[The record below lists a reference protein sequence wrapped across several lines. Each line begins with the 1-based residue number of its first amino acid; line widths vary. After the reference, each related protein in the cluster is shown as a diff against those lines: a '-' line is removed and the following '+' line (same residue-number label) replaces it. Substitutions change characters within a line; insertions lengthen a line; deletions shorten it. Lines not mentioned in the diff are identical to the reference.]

1 MGKRGKI
8 LWWVLSILGIIMA
21 AGVLGMG
28 SNETQIQS
36 PATPEPSTNT
46 DEELKKALSNG
57 KPVLVDFGSNRCI
70 PCRQI
75 RPILNEI
82 SQEFSGKAY
91 VLIIHVYKYQTL
103 SREYR
108 VQLIPTLIFFDAK
121 GKEVFRRAGAWD
133 KASIVNKLKE
143 AGAI

>member
-1 MGKRGKI
+1 MAKGRNFIK
-8 LWWVLSILGIIMA
+8 WVLPILVIVMA

-28 SNETQIQS
+28 STERQIQS

-46 DEELKKALSNG
+46 AEELKKALSNG

-75 RPILNEI
+75 RPILKEI

-91 VLIIHVYKYQTL
+91 VLIIDVYKYQAL
-103 SREYR
+103 SQEYR
-108 VQLIPTLIFFDAK
+108 IQLIPTLIFFDAK
-121 GKEVFRRAGAWD
+121 GKEVFRHMGVWD
-133 KASIVNKLKE
+133 KASIIRKLKE
-143 AGAI
+143 AGVA